1 MQATT
6 WQLAA
11 SWEQAVVKWERWDS
25 DIEWFGV
32 VIQPSRIIRY
42 DVLILHI
49 LQHFTLPEYV
59 QCDTSISCVFGQ
71 IISTSHGYHG
81 LANNPTSALRHAD
94 PRPILHEA
102 LEVGSDG

>member
-1 MQATT
+1 MI
-6 WQLAA
+6 QL
-11 SWEQAVVKWERWDS
+11 S
-25 DIEWFGV
+25 G
-32 VIQPSRIIRY
+32 IIRY

-59 QCDTSISCVFGQ
+59 QCDTSIYIYISCVFGQ